1 MDSIRTPMPPVRS
14 KRDWRKFPAS
24 IRRRG
29 AAVCALVLAALLA
42 ACAARAADD
51 ADRIAKAKA
60 EGQVVFYTTMGVD
73 TSRPMTLAF
82 EKKYPFLK
90 VEVLRLNSERVFNRV
105 VVEHQAGKVHADVV
119 NMSVMP
125 LLKSKRLLAAY
136 RSPEAAAF
144 PAKFR
149 DPDDTWTGLVGNYLV
164 IGYNT
169 RLVPEANRP
178 KDWFDLTLPWWKGK
192 LAMDVEDF
200 DWFGAM
206 LEYLGPEKGRRLM
219 QGLAA
224 QQLDWRKGHS
234 LLAQLVSAGEFYGS
248 FLYAHRTQL
257 TRERGAPI
265 DWVKTS
271 KPIVVSQNAV
281 AVLDKA
287 PRPNAARLLVDFL
300 MSEAGQK
307 LLYEGGQIPLRTRAV
322 PASSPLAAEHLDLY
336 PVSERV
342 MERYEELKKDF
353 NATFGV
359 KQ

>member
-1 MDSIRTPMPPVRS
+1 MDSIRAPMPPVS
-14 KRDWRKFPAS
+14 VKKILDT
-24 IRRRG
+24 IRRAAVSALLLVLFVSG
-29 AAVCALVLAALLA
+29 AAA
-42 ACAARAADD
+42 AADD
-51 ADRIAKAKA
+51 ADRIAKAKS
-60 EGQVVFYTTMGVD
+60 EGQVVFYTSMGLD
-73 TSRPMTLAF
+73 TSRPVTLAF

-105 VVEHQAGKVHADVV
+105 VVEHQTGKVHADVV

-125 LLKSKRLLAAY
+125 LLKNKRLLASY

-144 PAKFR
+144 PVKFR
-149 DPDDTWTGLVGNYLV
+149 DPDDTWTGLVGNYVV

-178 KDWFDLTLPWWKGK
+178 KDWFDLTQPWWKGK

-219 QGLAA
+219 QGLAG
-224 QQLDWRKGHS
+224 QQIDWRKGHS
-234 LLAQLVSAGEFYGS
+234 LLAQLVAAGEFYAS

-257 TRERGAPI
+257 TRDRGAPI
-265 DWVKTS
+265 DWVKSS
-271 KPIVVSQNAV
+271 KPVVVSQNAV
-281 AVLDKA
+281 AVLEKA
-287 PRPNAARLLVDFL
+287 PRPNAARLFVDFL

-307 LLYEGGQIPLRTRAV
+307 LLYEGGQIPLRTRAI
-322 PASSPLAAEHLDLY
+322 PSSSPLASEHLDLY
-336 PVSERV
+336 PVSSRVLERI
-342 MERYEELKKDF
+342 EDHKKDF

-359 KQ
+359 K